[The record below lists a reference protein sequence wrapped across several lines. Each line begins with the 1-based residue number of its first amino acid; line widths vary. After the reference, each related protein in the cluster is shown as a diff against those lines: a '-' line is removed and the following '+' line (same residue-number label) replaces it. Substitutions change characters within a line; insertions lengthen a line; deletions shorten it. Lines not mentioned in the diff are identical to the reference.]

1 MLSVGHLASVAVE
14 VIEVFQDG
22 GACHL
27 LTV

>member
-1 MLSVGHLASVAVE
+1 MVNVGCLPSVAAE
-14 VIEVFQDG
+14 VVEVFQDG